1 MPQLDTSSFTSQL
14 FWLVVCFF
22 SMMFIMSKFII
33 PKIADIME
41 QRQRKIDSYLNKA
54 ANFKQQA
61 ETALQKYRDAL
72 ANATAEADKSLA
84 DTKDEMNKLI
94 NAKQGELETRLQ
106 KKIKDGEKE
115 INAGKEDA
123 LKQIKSVSE
132 ELALDVIKKIG
143 ITGINASDIKNAI
156 KDLDNVG

>member
-14 FWLVVCFF
+14 FWLVICFF

-54 ANFKQQA
+54 ADLKQQA
-61 ETALQKYRDAL
+61 ESALQKYQDAL
-72 ANATAEADKSLA
+72 AQATENANKSLA

-94 NAKQGELETRLQ
+94 NDKQSELEGRLQ
-106 KKIKDGEKE
+106 KKIKEGETE
-115 INAGKEDA
+115 INVSKEQA
-123 LKQIKSVSE
+123 LKQIKAISE
-132 ELALDVIKKIG
+132 ELALDVVKKIG
-143 ITGINASDIKNAI
+143 ITGIKTPDIKAAI
-156 KDLDNVG
+156 KDLEN